1 MVLKNSSFLSYYS
14 NHWVPEAYRLVKK
27 LNLVFAVEMADEILL
42 QTSKYRKAGLA
53 SGKTC
58 HCLASKKGNRVRRLT
73 ILVRRKGVKS

>member
-1 MVLKNSSFLSYYS
+1 MVLANFSFLSY
-14 NHWVPEAYRLVKK
+14 NHWVPEACKLVKK

-58 HCLASKKGNRVRRLT
+58 RCLAHRKGNSQKT
-73 ILVRRKGVKS
+73 ILVRGKGVKS

>member
-42 QTSKYRKAGLA
+42 QTSKY
-53 SGKTC
+53 
-58 HCLASKKGNRVRRLT
+58 
-73 ILVRRKGVKS
+73 